1 MKSLSHVRHLA
12 TPWTVAYHA
21 PPSMGV
27 SRQEYWSV
35 LPFPSPED
43 LPNPELG
50 RFKIL
55 NSFKF
60 SLNFDTAYG
69 STFAY
74 WIYVNMSATDLWE
87 RFISFS
93 GLWKSYHSSQDHP
106 LFLAALGSCDLAVFY
121 REHWSTYF
129 KVSHGRDQLNIL
141 TA

>member
-1 MKSLSHVRHLA
+1 
-12 TPWTVAYHA
+12 
-21 PPSMGV
+21 MGF

-106 LFLAALGSCDLAVFY
+106 LFLAALGSCDLAVLY